1 MIKRDLFVGRT
12 DWNQITIVLVKVFS
26 PIIQHLS
33 KVTRTGI
40 RVVGVNSSEILIEGK
55 KIFFEFAGNSGYPS
69 SS

>member
-1 MIKRDLFVGRT
+1 M
-12 DWNQITIVLVKVFS
+12 LVKVFL

-55 KIFFEFAGNSGYPS
+55 KILFEFAENSGYPS